1 MFVTSKWHVIFAH
14 LSEWVA
20 EDMSLFEL
28 QQVSAAYLFSS
39 LVQKVEEGTFD
50 LLRREYLLYIYHSGR
65 NLYSMFV
72 LYLSVPANIWRCV
85 PKPDTELWL

>member
-50 LLRREYLLYIYHSGR
+50 LLRREY
-65 NLYSMFV
+65 
-72 LYLSVPANIWRCV
+72 
-85 PKPDTELWL
+85 